1 MKWRIENNKNIQ
13 KMEQKDINIYEI
25 LKGVKYG
32 TELYTPMCGK
42 VVFTYLSSSN
52 GIIRTEKDSGIYCF
66 DKNGRWREGGEVMLF
81 PSKEMRDWAK
91 FSWKKG
97 DVLANGEG
105 DYCVFKEFA
114 HSSYQTS
121 KAVFVKRN
129 KESIHSGSCLLD
141 TKDWHKASHSCTATY
156 INTIEKELSGK
167 LNMETL
173 EIEKAQPE
181 FKDGDI
187 VMSDSGTIVLVRGI
201 SLTREIYYHAY
212 MRNEYLYI
220 NQVEGEFF
228 SRISRIK
235 RFATDSEKQQLFDAL
250 AKEGKR
256 WNSEKKQIVDLK
268 PAFEI
273 GKLYVFNEDDEDG
286 ELTIIG
292 ELIDK
297 NESEDT
303 LTFGNQYEIETEKFV
318 TDQTFDLRISVNKEL
333 REATEN
339 EVELF
344 NKHYDIWKNG
354 KEEREQP
361 AFKTFDK
368 VLVRCGKGFKWL
380 PAFFI
385 RDRGEDFAARYN
397 VLPLHSGKTADFTSC
412 IPYEGHENFAFTDYD
427 FVDLPF

>member
-1 MKWRIENNKNIQ
+1 
-13 KMEQKDINIYEI
+13 MEQNINISEI
-25 LKGVKYG
+25 LKDKPFGLKFYSNTFGYISFNGVHKDKVYFFSED
-32 TELYTPMCGK
+32 TNAHSVKPNGK
-42 VVFTYLSSSN
+42 MY
-52 GIIRTEKDSGIYCF
+52 D
-66 DKNGRWREGGEVMLF
+66 GGECIIF
-81 PSKEMRDWAK
+81 PSKEMRDWEK

-97 DVLANGEG
+97 DVLVSKDREVYIIFEKFEDDAFTKFRGKYYLWNEC
-105 DYCVFKEFA
+105 YNEEVFQME
-114 HSSYQTS
+114 TS
-121 KAVFVKRN
+121 VF
-129 KESIHSGSCLLD
+129 E
-141 TKDWHKASHSCTATY
+141 KASDDDAQTY
-156 INTIEKELSGK
+156 INNINKCFGGK
-167 LNMETL
+167 LNRETL
-173 EIEKAQPE
+173 EIEKPQSE

-187 VMSDSGTIVLVRGI
+187 VVAEEDNYYDRVIFIAAIKDNIVSKALINVRYKDY
-201 SLTREIYYHAY
+201 EVHY
-212 MRNEYLYI
+212 NEYSFGCNRSL
-220 NQVEGEFF
+220 
-228 SRISRIK
+228 RL
-235 RFATDSEKQQLFDAL
+235 ATDFEKQQLFDAL

-256 WNSEKKQIVDLK
+256 WDSGKKQIVDLK

-273 GKLYVFNEDDEDG
+273 GKLYVFNEEDEDG

-292 ELIDK
+292 ELIAK

-303 LTFGNQYEIETEKFV
+303 LTFGNQYEIENEKFV

-354 KEEREQP
+354 KEQP

-380 PAFFI
+380 PAFFV
-385 RDRGEDFAARYN
+385 RDRGEDFASRYN
-397 VLPLHSGKTADFTSC
+397 VLPLHSGKAADFTQC